1 MSIHPIELLKRFC
14 IVHQGVP
21 QSCRGI
27 VLLAITRSDTSEHA
41 HEITQRSAGEDRQ
54 TKNERRM
61 AVGLHVHVRV
71 YLCVYRQVSQRSQ
84 AHLRMTIALAQHAD
98 ELENPVGLLECFAI
112 FTALCHGVGYSSA
125 CR

>member
-1 MSIHPIELLKRFC
+1 MHMKS
-14 IVHQGVP
+14 
-21 QSCRGI
+21 
-27 VLLAITRSDTSEHA
+27 
-41 HEITQRSAGEDRQ
+41 RSAALAKIDRQ
-54 TKNERRM
+54 SMSEEWRCACM
-61 AVGLHVHVRV
+61 CVYECARV
-71 YLCVYRQVSQRSQ
+71 YLCMYRQVSHMSK